1 MSMKQSPSKELIT
14 QILTELDLDPRDL
27 KMRSVIT
34 QILAQKP
41 DVQID
46 KKFIASL
53 REDLAARAQ
62 AFENTDS
69 NKFTIN
75 FFSTTMNKIL
85 TSALIVMV
93 VLAGGGV
100 WYIQQTDK
108 PLFKTKLGNSVAEQV
123 LSGKYSV
130 NEAAAES
137 FGDLSKFSIITSEQA
152 NNLKPVTQ
160 TSSQDSGFGGGVAVA
175 KTTELSTAGSGVTD
189 EKMIAPGEPY
199 PESKQYNFKYDGGSL
214 PKIENEIGV
223 LKRIKPVQPAGIV
236 SKVISFLSFGL
247 IDLTKLTNPTMS
259 YITFAED
266 KEFGYETGVDLVQG
280 TVYIGKNWTKW
291 PQDMYNCSE
300 VACVNPQNLKPSDI
314 PKDEELIAVTEQFLA
329 EYGISKEGY
338 GSPVV
343 NNQWRIQYD
352 NVSSAE
358 RATFWVPDQAQ
369 IIYPLILSGQE
380 VVDESGNQYGLN
392 VNVDVRTKKVF
403 SIYELTSKQFERSN
417 YKSVTDEKRILKVA
431 ENGGFRNAMFLEP
444 NVKTVQLK
452 LGTPTIQMVK
462 MWYSNG
468 NNYNNS
474 AELFV
479 PSLVFPIKNWKENN
493 YWRPNVIVPLVSDIL
508 DSDDGGGITPMP
520 MPVDPGIGG
529 STSSSSGVEAVNI
542 KN

>member
-1 MSMKQSPSKELIT
+1 MKQSYSDDQIT
-14 QILTELDLDPRDL
+14 QILTELDLDPRDS

-62 AFENTDS
+62 TFENKNS
-69 NKFTIN
+69 NKFTFN

-93 VLAGGGV
+93 VLAGSGV
-100 WYIQQTDK
+100 WYIQQTDR
-108 PLFKTKLGNSVAEQV
+108 PLFKSKLGNSAVEQV

-137 FGDLSKFSIITSEQA
+137 FGDLSKFSIISAEQA
-152 NNLKPVTQ
+152 NNLKPTTQ
-160 TSSQDSGFGGGVAVA
+160 ASSQAGGFGGGVAVA
-175 KTTELSTAGSGVTD
+175 KPAELSAAGSAVAD
-189 EKMIAPGEPY
+189 EKMIAPGESY
-199 PESKQYNFKYDGGSL
+199 PEYKQYKFKYDGGSL

-223 LKRIKPVQPAGIV
+223 LKRVKPVQPAGIV

-266 KEFGYETGVDLVQG
+266 KEFGYETSVDLVQG
-280 TVYIGKNWTKW
+280 SVYMGKNWTKW
-291 PQDMYNCSE
+291 PQDMYNCFE
-300 VACVNPQNLKPSDI
+300 VGCVNPEPLKPSDI
-314 PKDEELIAVTEQFLA
+314 PEDEELIAASEQFLA

-343 NNQWRIQYD
+343 NNQWRVQYD

-358 RATFWVPDQAQ
+358 RATFWIPDQAQ

-380 VVDESGNQYGLN
+380 VVDESGNKYGLN

-403 SIYELTSKQFERSN
+403 GIYELTSKQFERSN

-452 LGTPTIQMVK
+452 LGTPTIQTVK

-479 PSLVFPIKNWKENN
+479 PSLVFPIENWKENN
-493 YWRPNVIVPLVSDIL
+493 YWRQNVIVPLVSDIL
-508 DSDDGGGITPMP
+508 ESDDGGGITPMP

-529 STSSSSGVEAVNI
+529 TTSSSAGTEAVKP

>member
-1 MSMKQSPSKELIT
+1 MKTSYSEDQIT
-14 QILTELDLDPRDL
+14 QILTELDLDPEDS
-27 KMRSVIT
+27 KMRTVIT

-62 AFENTDS
+62 TLENKNS

-93 VLAGGGV
+93 VLAGSGV
-100 WYIQQTDK
+100 WYIQQSDR
-108 PLFKTKLGNSVAEQV
+108 PLFKSKLGDSVAEQV

-130 NEAAAES
+130 NEAGAES
-137 FGDLSKFSIITSEQA
+137 FGDLSKFSIISAEQA
-152 NNLKPVTQ
+152 NNLKPTTQ
-160 TSSQDSGFGGGVAVA
+160 ASSQAGGFGGGVAVA
-175 KTTELSTAGSGVTD
+175 KPAELSAAGSAVAD

-199 PESKQYNFKYDGGSL
+199 PEYKQYNFKYDGGSL
-214 PKIENEIGV
+214 PNIENEIGV
-223 LKRIKPVQPAGIV
+223 LKRIKPTQPAGIV

-247 IDLTKLTNPTMS
+247 IDLTKLTKPTMS

-266 KEFGYETGVDLVQG
+266 KEFGYETSVDLVQG
-280 TVYIGKNWTKW
+280 SVYMNKNWIKW
-291 PQDMYNCSE
+291 PQDMYNCME
-300 VACVNPQNLKPSDI
+300 VACTNPQPLKPSDI
-314 PKDEELIAVTEQFLA
+314 PKDEELIAAAEQFLTD
-329 EYGISKEGY
+329 YGISKEGY
-338 GSPVV
+338 GTPIV
-343 NNQWRIQYD
+343 NNQWRVQYD

-358 RATFWVPDQAQ
+358 RATFWIPDQAQ

-380 VVDESGNQYGLN
+380 VVDESGYPYGLN

-403 SIYELTSKQFERSN
+403 GLYELTSKQFERSN

-431 ENGGFRNAMFLEP
+431 ENGGFRNAVFLEP

-452 LGTPTIQMVK
+452 LGTPTIQTVK

-479 PSLVFPIKNWKENN
+479 PSLVFPVKNWKENN
-493 YWRPNVIVPLVSDIL
+493 YWRQNVIVPLVSDIL
-508 DSDDGGGITPMP
+508 ESDDGGGITPMP

-529 STSSSSGVEAVNI
+529 TTSSNVGAEAVKP